1 MGSMFQTLR
10 NALKIADLRKKLL
23 ITVGLL
29 LIYRIGAH
37 VPVPGLS
44 QQQFSEMVQNAG
56 TLGQFI
62 DTLTGGA
69 FSNATIFAM
78 GITPYINA
86 SIIMQL
92 LTVAIPYLEKLQ
104 KEGEEGRRKINEWVR
119 YATVVLAFVQA
130 IALYF
135 GLSTAVY
142 DVSVWSFLTIT
153 LSFTAGT
160 AFLMWLGEKITDKGI
175 GNGISL
181 IIFSG
186 IISRAPQAILSLV
199 TVAYQPTETETGINA
214 FSLGGIAKFIGV
226 VVVFVGMIAAA
237 IWVQQGE
244 RRIPVQYAKRVVGRK
259 MMGGQ
264 SSHLPM
270 KVNMAGVI
278 PIIFAMSILSLPST
292 IVAFFFNQST
302 SPIVQGIVNFQSTL
316 WYALVN
322 GILIVFFTF
331 FYTIV
336 QFNPVE
342 VANNLRKNGGFIPGI
357 RPGKPTSDFITRIL
371 YRITWFGGLF
381 LALITVFPTLMGIIT
396 GVNNLWFGGT
406 SLLILVG
413 VALET
418 VKQIESQMLMRHYKG
433 FLS

>member
-1 MGSMFQTLR
+1 MGSMFQTLQ
-10 NALKIADLRKKLL
+10 NALKIPDLRKKLL

-37 VPVPGLS
+37 APVPGLS
-44 QQQFSEMVQNAG
+44 QQVFADMVQSAG
-56 TLGQFI
+56 TLGQFL

-86 SIIMQL
+86 SIIMNL
-92 LTVAIPYLEKLQ
+92 LTVSIPYLERLQ
-104 KEGEEGRRKINEWVR
+104 KEGEEGRKKIQQYVR
-119 YATVVLAFVQA
+119 YGTVILAFVQA
-130 IALYF
+130 VALYF
-135 GLSTAVY
+135 GLSAAVY
-142 DVSVWSFLTIT
+142 EVNVWSFLTVT

-186 IISRAPQAILSLV
+186 IVSRAPQAIFNLV
-199 TVAYQPTETETGINA
+199 MIVYRPTETETGLAAI
-214 FSLGGIAKFIGV
+214 SLEGIFAFIGIV
-226 VVVFVGMIAAA
+226 AVFLAMMAAA

-259 MMGGQ
+259 MVGGQ

-292 IVAFFFNQST
+292 IVAFFFNTST
-302 SPIVQGIVNFQSTL
+302 SPIVQSIMNFQSSL
-316 WYALVN
+316 WYALFN

-331 FYTIV
+331 FYTMV

-371 YRITWFGGLF
+371 HRITWFGGLF
-381 LALITVFPTLMGIIT
+381 LALITVFPTLMGMIT
-396 GVNNLWFGGT
+396 GVHNLWFGGT